1 MDRMAGQ
8 GIRSVSLATTAT
20 DKGRA
25 AAPIL
30 PALHFWR
37 TGNRDHRPL
46 DAATSAVRAA
56 FLTLWP
62 FRMGGQF
69 FALGVWYVAGT

>member
-8 GIRSVSLATTAT
+8 GIRSVSLATTAASV
-20 DKGRA
+20 GRT

-30 PALHFWR
+30 LALAFWR

-46 DAATSAVRAA
+46 DAATGTVGAIGPDVLAA
-56 FLTLWP
+56 AC
-62 FRMGGQF
+62 GGLIF
-69 FALGVWYVAGT
+69 CVGR